1 MSTASLPSY
10 VPPTNNPAPSY
21 SYEPQESEQILAVA
35 DSNVRHRPL
44 GTFVKQ
50 SKNGQ
55 FVLRLSGQQ
64 ADAALPSYGLN
75 TIIEGVVEV
84 TKTDGITR
92 VEVKVRSL

>member
-10 VPPTNNPAPSY
+10 IPPTNNPAPSS

-35 DSNVRHRPL
+35 DSSVRHRPT

-55 FVLRLSGQQ
+55 LILRLSGQQ
-64 ADAALPSYGLN
+64 TDATVPSYGIN
-75 TIIEGVVEV
+75 TMVEGVVEV
-84 TKTDGITR
+84 TRTDGITR